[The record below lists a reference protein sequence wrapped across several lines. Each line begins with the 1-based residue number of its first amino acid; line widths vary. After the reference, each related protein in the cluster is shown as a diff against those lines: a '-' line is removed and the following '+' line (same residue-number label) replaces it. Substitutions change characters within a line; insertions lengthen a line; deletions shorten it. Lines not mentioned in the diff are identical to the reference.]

1 MASFTKKSTTGATPV
16 RSPTTSIT
24 GGARRPPVS
33 APTGAQPAGRKPLEA
48 EDRGGISAPPARRG
62 SGNMASAALQKA
74 KAPFAKRSTGAKA
87 DGAIVDNDVRRQQ
100 IREHGR
106 SASVGDDT
114 FVPEV
119 EQEGADR
126 YSISE
131 DGTVQ
136 TQGDFLVG
144 AKLKRQS
151 SESRGANAML
161 F

>member
-1 MASFTKKSTTGATPV
+1 
-16 RSPTTSIT
+16 
-24 GGARRPPVS
+24 
-33 APTGAQPAGRKPLEA
+33 
-48 EDRGGISAPPARRG
+48 
-62 SGNMASAALQKA
+62 MASAALQKA
-74 KAPFAKRSTGAKA
+74 KAPFAKRSTGGKG
-87 DGAIVDNDVRRQQ
+87 DGPIVDNDARRQQ

-126 YSISE
+126 YSVSA
-131 DGTVQ
+131 DGTVS

-144 AKLKRQS
+144 AKIKRQS
-151 SESRGANAML
+151 STESRGENAML